1 MSRYSL
7 KPLSHRADVF
17 EVAVGWDPG
26 LCTYFAIVF
35 GAPTEDFEPEV
46 LVTRGTSI
54 GELSDLR
61 ALHCFVREFAE
72 LPIEFIDGL
81 ENDRLAYPQSL
92 ASPTIGAI
100 AAFLRPERRGW

>member
-7 KPLSHRADVF
+7 KPLPHRSDLF

-26 LCTYFAIVF
+26 LSTYFAIVF
-35 GAPTEDFEPEV
+35 GAPIEDCEPEV
-46 LVTRGTSI
+46 LVTLGTSI
-54 GELSDLR
+54 GELSDLC

-81 ENDRLAYPQSL
+81 ENDRMAYPPAL
-92 ASPTIGAI
+92 AGPNIGVI
-100 AAFLRPERRGW
+100 TAFLRPKGSGW